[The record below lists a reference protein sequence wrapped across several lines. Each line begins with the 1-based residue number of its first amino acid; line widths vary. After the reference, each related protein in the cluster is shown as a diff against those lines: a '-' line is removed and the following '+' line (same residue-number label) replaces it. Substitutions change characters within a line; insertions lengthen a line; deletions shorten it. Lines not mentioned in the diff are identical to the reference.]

1 MNDEKQQELIGRI
14 DTLIKKI
21 DEAKEPETP
30 EPETPEPET
39 PEPDREANKKAIEK
53 FAKRFLKRK
62 KQ

>member
-21 DEAKEPETP
+21 DETP